1 MLAVSLESA
10 SVMSDLEVKM
20 TIKTLAQKG
29 VPKRAIA
36 RQLRLSEGT
45 VRYHLKRMER
55 GVTDGRARQR
65 QSAEAMAEAIEH
77 WRSCDQTVENT
88 AALHDWLVAEHGYAG
103 SLRSI
108 QRYLARHYP
117 PPKRRTRRRVE
128 TPPGAQAQVDW
139 AHFPNVVVG
148 GVRTE
153 VSVFDLK
160 LSYSRMPVVLWSDGQ
175 RMAQWLDCHNR
186 AFERLGG
193 VPAVLR
199 VDNCKTAVV
208 RGAGPWGTLNPTYQR
223 YAETVRFHI
232 DPCLPREPRA
242 KGKVERDIRT
252 LRGVI
257 DPTRQPW
264 DSLEELQ
271 VVSDRQLERNVRRR
285 RCPATGTSVLAA
297 YEAER
302 PFLAPVP
309 PLPTPF
315 DAVAT
320 RAVAGDCT
328 VAFEARHYSVPFRF
342 VGERVEVRGAGPRV
356 EIFHRGVRIATHA
369 RQTAQRLVIDQ
380 AHYCGEA
387 TETHLP
393 PMPLGRMGRCLEQLG
408 ALPVAQRPVDL
419 YGAIAEELAR

>member
-1 MLAVSLESA
+1 
-10 SVMSDLEVKM
+10 MSDLEVKM

-29 VPKRAIA
+29 VAKRAIA
-36 RQLRLSEGT
+36 RQLNLSEGT
-45 VRYHLKRMER
+45 VRYHLKRLEN
-55 GVTDGRARQR
+55 GAIDGRTQQR
-65 QSAEAMAEAIEH
+65 QSAEAVALAIEH
-77 WRSCDQTVENT
+77 WRSSGHVLNNL
-88 AALHDWLVAEHGYAG
+88 AALHDWLIAEHGYTG

-108 QRYLARHYP
+108 QRYVARHYP

-139 AHFPNVVVG
+139 GHFPNVIVAG
-148 GVRTE
+148 ERTDL
-153 VSVFDLK
+153 SVFDLK
-160 LSYSRMPVVLWSDGQ
+160 LSYSRMPVVLWSDSQ
-175 RMAQWLDCHNR
+175 RMAEWLDCHNR

-193 VPAVLR
+193 VPAVVR

-208 RGAGPWGTLNPTYQR
+208 RGSGPWGTLNATYRR

-257 DPTRQPW
+257 DPTRRPW

-271 VVSDRQLERNVRRR
+271 AVSDASVARSVRRR
-285 RCPATGTSVLAA
+285 RCPATGTSVL
-297 YEAER
+297 EAFDAEQR
-302 PFLAPVP
+302 FLAPLP
-309 PLPTPF
+309 PLPRPF
-315 DAVAT
+315 DT
-320 RAVAGDCT
+320 LTSRAVSHDCT

-342 VGERVEVRGAGPRV
+342 VGARVEVRGAGQRV
-356 EIFHRGVRIATHA
+356 EIYHGGERIADHPRHTPE
-369 RQTAQRLVIDQ
+369 RLVTDA
-380 AHYCGEA
+380 AHYAGEA

-408 ALPVAQRPVDL
+408 ALSVSQRPVDL
-419 YGAIAEELAR
+419 YGAIAEALAR